1 MNSSMI
7 DIKDNIAISE
17 SGLVFNPD
25 TGESFSINPVGQT
38 ILSLMIDGK
47 DYESIKG
54 EIMSHYHVDDDTFE
68 KDYQDFTRLLLQY
81 QIAEEDGE
89 KDD

>member
-1 MNSSMI
+1 ME
-7 DIKDNIAISE
+7 IKDSIAVSE
-17 SGLVFNPD
+17 SGLVFNPE
-25 TGESFSINPVGQT
+25 TGESFSINPTGQT
-38 ILSLMIDGK
+38 ILSLMIEGK

-68 KDYQDFTRLLLQY
+68 KDFHDFIRLLLQY

-89 KDD
+89 KED